1 MIYTGKIT
9 GSSIEVNIDTENN
22 VRMLDVEVTDENDVQ
37 GIEQVLFAGDDIG
50 LVDGATAIILKVSEV
65 FKIVIG
71 VRDGIE
77 PSMGEGERKIYSQ
90 SGGSI
95 KAYTNYLK
103 DGIQELNGNND
114 FITAF
119 NEMKTAFDQ
128 MKGDLNGII
137 NAWNAFATAYA
148 PGGPSAVGTPP
159 SLSNVSTS
167 SADMSGAK
175 CSTLKVKV

>member
-9 GSSIEVNIDTENN
+9 GSSIEANIDSETN
-22 VRMLDVEVTDENDVQ
+22 VRMLDVEVTDEKDVQ
-37 GIEQVLFAGDDIG
+37 GIEQVLFAGDDVG

-71 VRDGIE
+71 IRDKIE
-77 PSMGEGERKIYSQ
+77 PSMDDGERKIYSQ
-90 SGGSI
+90 ANDTI

-103 DGIQELNGNND
+103 DGIQELNGDDD

-119 NEMKTAFDQ
+119 NEMKDAFDQ
-128 MKGDLNGII
+128 LKSDFDGHTHPFNY
-137 NAWNAFATAYA
+137 NA
-148 PGGPSAVGTPP
+148 GPTPASGNTSAIAVG
-159 SLSNVSTS
+159 ST
-167 SADMSGAK
+167 ADMAGAK